1 MPHSFES
8 GTAKGYVEPLQ
19 SRDGSPCR
27 CRANLAHSRQS
38 GPDSGLSLSHFQ
50 AKLFKILQVTP
61 FLLGSGRFLPNPPLA
76 RVTCPRGRYS
86 ANMAHTGQSRPD
98 SGLVSQV
105 EVLSTSRGAPS
116 SSRRGCTEISNTS
129 RLQNSCG
136 ICLRYALSLLGPCFW
151 YPSNI
156 RCASQS
162 L

>member
-1 MPHSFES
+1 MTVLHVPHSFES

-76 RVTCPRGRYS
+76 RVTCPRGPLFSEYGTQRTVKARFWPCFAGRS
-86 ANMAHTGQSRPD
+86 PSNLPRCSFFVQTRLHGNQ
-98 SGLVSQV
+98 QH
-105 EVLSTSRGAPS
+105 LSTSK
-116 SSRRGCTEISNTS
+116 
-129 RLQNSCG
+129 
-136 ICLRYALSLLGPCFW
+136 
-151 YPSNI
+151 
-156 RCASQS
+156 
-162 L
+162 